1 MIRAAFLT
9 MGLYLSLCGAS
20 LFVVDEV
27 TLTRDVSEADSVL
40 LKVLTS
46 PSASGLRIF
55 NPPEWMSFTC
65 VGVGGVTMLYA
76 MALPRRHSR

>member
-9 MGLYLSLCGAS
+9 IGLYLSLCGAG

-27 TLTRDVSEADSVL
+27 TLTERFSN
-40 LKVLTS
+40 S
-46 PSASGLRIF
+46 PSLVLHLLTDLSENGLRTF
-55 NPPEWMSFTC
+55 HPPEWMPFTC

-76 MALPRRHSR
+76 IALPRKA

>member
-9 MGLYLSLCGAS
+9 MGLYLSLCGAG

-27 TLTRDVSEADSVL
+27 TLTEKFSKTESPA
-40 LKVLTS
+40 LTMVTTLS
-46 PSASGLRIF
+46 SSGMRIF
-55 NPPEWMSFTC
+55 NPPEWMCFTC

-76 MALPRRHSR
+76 IALPKKQTR

>member
-9 MGLYLSLCGAS
+9 MGLYLSLCGAG

-27 TLTRDVSEADSVL
+27 KLTERFSQTDSPMVKMATSLSE
-40 LKVLTS
+40 
-46 PSASGLRIF
+46 GGIRIF
-55 NPPEWMSFTC
+55 NPPDWMSFTC

-76 MALPRRHSR
+76 IALPKK

>member
-1 MIRAAFLT
+1 MVRAAFLT
-9 MGLYLSLCGAS
+9 MGLYLSLCGAG

-27 TLTRDVSEADSVL
+27 TLTERFSAKPTPLVQMLTTLSSE
-40 LKVLTS
+40 
-46 PSASGLRIF
+46 GLRIF

-76 MALPRRHSR
+76 IALPKKQAR